1 MMEAVAD
8 NEREH
13 PTAPPQADPPADI
26 VMPDG
31 PSAGPPPEPRQPTEV
46 TPEQIRQFQEFQ
58 RFQELMRKQAEQ
70 GMPPGSPPPGSLVPW
85 GPPPPKQ
92 SLPKRVA
99 KAALGKII
107 TGLVVLAVLVLAGY
121 LAIDYFFGPDLDQP
135 PASQTGGGK
144 AETNL
149 IFETSPRNAVLKV
162 YDDIAQGD
170 AESACSR
177 FTDDAR
183 AQFSQNMSE
192 YGKTCDQ
199 IVTTIHNQ
207 IAADRMKSEYANP
220 WIPGSAV
227 PTSGD
232 TVSVSSCAIEVTGGP
247 RLGLLTL
254 SKIPKS
260 EAAGGGDAQWIVSA
274 HHSEPADCG
283 GTSSTPPT
291 T

>member
-1 MMEAVAD
+1 MMETVAD

-13 PTAPPQADPPADI
+13 PPQVNPPADI
-26 VMPDG
+26 VMPPPPDT
-31 PSAGPPPEPRQPTEV
+31 GPPALRPPSDV
-46 TPEQIRQFQEFQ
+46 TPEQVREFQEFQ
-58 RFQELMRKQAEQ
+58 RFQELMRQQAAQ

-85 GPPPPKQ
+85 GQPPPKQ
-92 SLPKRVA
+92 SLPKRLA
-99 KAALGKII
+99 KAAISKVI

-121 LAIDYFFGPDLDQP
+121 LAIDYFFGEDLDQP
-135 PASQTGGGK
+135 TASQTGGGK
-144 AETNL
+144 ATTNL

-170 AESACSR
+170 AKSACSR

-183 AQFSQNMSE
+183 AQFTENMSE
-192 YGKTCDQ
+192 YGRTCGQ
-199 IVTTIHNQ
+199 IVTTIHNSV
-207 IAADRMKSEYANP
+207 AADSMKSEYANP

-227 PTSGD
+227 PPATGD
-232 TVSVSSCAIEVTGGP
+232 SVSVSSCAIEVTGGP

-254 SKIPKS
+254 SKIPNS
-260 EAAGGGDAQWIVSA
+260 EGAAGGDAQWIVSA
-274 HHSEPADCG
+274 HHMEPVDCG